1 MEKIKAVE
9 MVRQIRDTRYTV
21 KTGNISVEDKEECG
35 ECQWKHWRAGGC
47 PLEAFRVR
55 DSGCYVPSLR
65 DFYMSC
71 KDIS

>member
-55 DSGCYVPSLR
+55 DSESIKY
-65 DFYMSC
+65 
-71 KDIS
+71 